1 MNSKI
6 IELSQRFALG
16 LLIGLV
22 VGTAVYLY
30 LGYEQV
36 HTLREKVEAI
46 HESSLEADGKI
57 AQLSVEV
64 NNLQKGQQ
72 QNTNKQQRFEAF
84 KEQIGKQI
92 AVLREQSSEELE
104 SKEETSAEIKRLERQ
119 LQDLNGAVFEA
130 LVAPSV
136 SKEGVTF
143 EYFESDDWSEK
154 VRHFVSL
161 SRSNGMS
168 ILELSANKGTDKI
181 QLTKSK
187 SYTIDGITHKGVEIY
202 DALNGYRNQIFV
214 AAPGFTNLDGKRL
227 TIIGDPGLDK
237 VYLDGCL
244 DYRLFD
250 EDGRIFEIKD
260 SKGDI
265 RYLEIPGEVE
275 FHKSEKCSGQYFSL
289 YKLSAGN
296 GDWSLKGDFYQKNS
310 RQKQVNDKLSTMETR
325 LLSTE
330 KSSYIFILQ
339 MRL

>member
-187 SYTIDGITHKGVEIY
+187 SYTIDGITHKGVE
-202 DALNGYRNQIFV
+202 
-214 AAPGFTNLDGKRL
+214 
-227 TIIGDPGLDK
+227 
-237 VYLDGCL
+237 
-244 DYRLFD
+244 
-250 EDGRIFEIKD
+250 
-260 SKGDI
+260 
-265 RYLEIPGEVE
+265 
-275 FHKSEKCSGQYFSL
+275 
-289 YKLSAGN
+289 
-296 GDWSLKGDFYQKNS
+296 
-310 RQKQVNDKLSTMETR
+310 
-325 LLSTE
+325 
-330 KSSYIFILQ
+330 
-339 MRL
+339 